1 MLNLVERSEER
12 KNAYGLTSITNRGIK
27 ERLERIWNNPDAPIK
42 PKFELASVANSEIK
56 VAEYIY
62 AVINYSGREYTC
74 YFAWRDRYAD
84 SKMDGAM
91 KLHPEN
97 KDLWTISTKYKDGFK
112 EDKAELPLP
121 VVEALLYEVAKQL
134 ATKCPYVPE
143 TYIKEA

>member
-1 MLNLVERSEER
+1 MLNNELRISEYE
-12 KNAYGLTSITNRGIK
+12 LTTITNNGIK

-42 PKFELASVANSEIK
+42 PRFELATIANSKIVVGESIMG
-56 VAEYIY
+56 VF
-62 AVINYSGREYTC
+62 NYHDRKYTC
-74 YFAWRDRYAD
+74 CFAWRDRYAD

-97 KDLWTISTKYKDGFK
+97 KDLWTINVKYKNGFK
-112 EDKAELPLP
+112 EEKAELPLP

-143 TYIKEA
+143 YIKEA